1 MRILYPV
8 VVLIGFIVGVY
19 AQEQTN
25 PYQRLIDKVSPS
37 IVSVEV
43 VVKMELSYG
52 GESNTTEQKT
62 TTIGTILTPDGLV
75 MVSAMTFSTE
85 VFQQMMG
92 QGGDSEQFQFK
103 LTPQSFKVYFAGEP
117 KPLDAELVA
126 TDSQIGIGFLRIKAL
141 EGRTLTPA
149 AFKEAPLSV
158 GQELMTVF
166 RLSKGFDYSPVLQR
180 MMIGG
185 TISKPRRA
193 FVIGGGFGAEPGTL
207 VYTMEGDAV
216 GVMVFLPE
224 LYTFDEDGSPSPF
237 SMLMS
242 RAYLAQMSGVFV
254 LPVSEFKP
262 ILEQALQRKSA
273 AAPDSQTK

>member
-1 MRILYPV
+1 MRIYFMA
-8 VVLIGFIVGVY
+8 VLLLATILCVC

-43 VVKMELSYG
+43 VVKMEFSYG
-52 GESNTTEQKT
+52 GETSSTEQKM
-62 TTIGTILTPDGLV
+62 TTIGTLLTPDGLV
-75 MVSAMTFSTE
+75 MVSAIGFSSE
-85 VFQQMMG
+85 VFKQMMG
-92 QGGDSEQFQFK
+92 QRLDSDELQIK
-103 LTPQSFKVYFAGEP
+103 LNPQSFKVYFAGES

-185 TISKPRRA
+185 AISKPRRA

-207 VYTMEGDAV
+207 VYNMEGDAV
-216 GVMVFLPE
+216 GVMIYLPE
-224 LYTFDEDGSPSPF
+224 LYLPEEGEPLNPF
-237 SMLMS
+237 SVMMS
-242 RAYLAQMSGVFV
+242 RSFLSQMSGVFV
-254 LPVSEFKP
+254 LPISDFKP